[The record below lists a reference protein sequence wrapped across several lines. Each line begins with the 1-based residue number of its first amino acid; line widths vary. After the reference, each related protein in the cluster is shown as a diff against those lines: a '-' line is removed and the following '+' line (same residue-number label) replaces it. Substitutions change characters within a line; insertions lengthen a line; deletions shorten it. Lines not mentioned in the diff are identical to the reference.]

1 MFDWLKNKLFKDDN
15 VIVVNKGEMFKR
27 WLDRNR
33 EILTGNIKDDTY
45 LRVLVKTGWYYKQVE
60 DIRCYAN
67 NIDYINSEYT
77 RLHIRMVTCVKQ
89 DGYDGKPFWELRVY
103 LDKE

>member
-1 MFDWLKNKLFKDDN
+1 MFNWLKNKICKTDEF
-15 VIVVNKGEMFKR
+15 IIVNKGEMFKR

-33 EILTGNIKDDTY
+33 EILTGKIQEDTF
-45 LRVLVKTGWYYKQVE
+45 LRVMVKTGWYYKQVE

-89 DGYDGKPFWELRVY
+89 EGSYYPFWELRVY

>member
-1 MFDWLKNKLFKDDN
+1 MFDWLKNKLFKTDN
-15 VIVVNKGEMFKR
+15 FVVVNKGEMFKR

-33 EILTGNIKDDTY
+33 EILTGKIQEDTY
-45 LRVLVKTGWYYKQVE
+45 LRVMVKTGWYYKQVE
-60 DIRCYAN
+60 DIRCYSN
-67 NIDYINSEYT
+67 NIDYIDHEYL

-89 DGYDGKPFWELRVY
+89 EGYSYPFWELRVY

>member
-1 MFDWLKNKLFKDDN
+1 MFDWLKNKICKTDEF
-15 VIVVNKGEMFKR
+15 IIVNKGEMFKR

-33 EILTGNIKDDTY
+33 EILTGKIQEDTF

-89 DGYDGKPFWELRVY
+89 EGYSNHFWELRVY

>member
-33 EILTGNIKDDTY
+33 EILTGNIKDDTF
-45 LRVLVKTGWYYKQVE
+45 LRVLVKTGWYYEQVE

-67 NIDYINSEYT
+67 NIDYISSEYT
-77 RLHIRMVTCVKQ
+77 RLHIRMVTCVKH
-89 DGYDGKPFWELRVY
+89 DGYSNPYWELRVY

>member
-33 EILTGNIKDDTY
+33 EILTGKIQEDTF

-67 NIDYINSEYT
+67 NIDYIDSEYT

-89 DGYDGKPFWELRVY
+89 DGYSYPFWELRVY

>member
-1 MFDWLKNKLFKDDN
+1 MFDWVKNKLCKTDN
-15 VIVVNKGEMFKR
+15 FIVVNKGEMFKR

-33 EILTGNIKDDTY
+33 EILTGKIQEDTF

-67 NIDYINSEYT
+67 NIDYIDREYT

-89 DGYDGKPFWELRVY
+89 NGYNGNPFWELRVY

>member
-1 MFDWLKNKLFKDDN
+1 MFDWLKNKICKTDEF
-15 VIVVNKGEMFKR
+15 IIVNKGEMFKR

-33 EILTGNIKDDTY
+33 EILTGKIQEDTF

-89 DGYDGKPFWELRVY
+89 DGHSNPFWELRVY

>member
-1 MFDWLKNKLFKDDN
+1 MFDWLKNKLCKTDN
-15 VIVVNKGEMFKR
+15 FIVVNKGEMFKR

-33 EILTGNIKDDTY
+33 EILTGKIQEDTF

-67 NIDYINSEYT
+67 NIDYIDSEYT

-89 DGYDGKPFWELRVY
+89 EGYSYPFWELRVY

>member
-1 MFDWLKNKLFKDDN
+1 MFDWVKNKLCKTDN
-15 VIVVNKGEMFKR
+15 FVVVNKGEMFRR

-33 EILTGNIKDDTY
+33 EILTGKIQEDTF
-45 LRVLVKTGWYYKQVE
+45 LRVMVKTGWYYEQVE

-67 NIDYINSEYT
+67 NIDYIDSEYT
-77 RLHIRMVTCVKQ
+77 RLHIRMVTRVKQ
-89 DGYDGKPFWELRVY
+89 NGYNGNPFWELRVY

>member
-1 MFDWLKNKLFKDDN
+1 MFDWLKNKLFKTDN
-15 VIVVNKGEMFKR
+15 FVVVNKGEMFKR

-33 EILTGNIKDDTY
+33 EILTGKIKDDTY
-45 LRVLVKTGWYYKQVE
+45 LRVMVKTGWYYKQVE

-77 RLHIRMVTCVKQ
+77 QLHIRMVTCVKQ
-89 DGYDGKPFWELRVY
+89 NGYDGKPFWELRVY

>member
-33 EILTGNIKDDTY
+33 EILTGKIQEDTF
-45 LRVLVKTGWYYKQVE
+45 LRVMVKTGWYYKQVE
-60 DIRCYAN
+60 DVRCYAN

-89 DGYDGKPFWELRVY
+89 DGYSYPFWELRVY

>member
-1 MFDWLKNKLFKDDN
+1 MFDWLKNKICKTDEF
-15 VIVVNKGEMFKR
+15 IIVNKGEMFKR

-33 EILTGNIKDDTY
+33 EILTGKIQEDTF

-60 DIRCYAN
+60 DVRCYAN

-89 DGYDGKPFWELRVY
+89 EGYSYPFWELRVY

>member
-1 MFDWLKNKLFKDDN
+1 MFDWLKNKLCKDDN

-33 EILTGNIKDDTY
+33 EILTGKIQEDTF
-45 LRVLVKTGWYYKQVE
+45 LRVMVKTGWYYKQVE
-60 DIRCYAN
+60 DVRCYAN

-77 RLHIRMVTCVKQ
+77 RLHIRMVTYVKQ
-89 DGYDGKPFWELRVY
+89 DGYSYPFWELRVY

>member
-33 EILTGNIKDDTY
+33 EILTGKIQEDTF

-60 DIRCYAN
+60 DIRLYAN

-89 DGYDGKPFWELRVY
+89 DGYSYPFWELRVY

>member
-33 EILTGNIKDDTY
+33 EILTGKIQEDTF

-89 DGYDGKPFWELRVY
+89 EGYSNPVWELRVY

>member
-33 EILTGNIKDDTY
+33 EILTGKIQEDTF

-67 NIDYINSEYT
+67 NIDYIDSEYT
-77 RLHIRMVTCVKQ
+77 RLHIRMVTCVRQ
-89 DGYDGKPFWELRVY
+89 DGYSYPFWELRVY

>member
-33 EILTGNIKDDTY
+33 EILTGKIQEDTF
-45 LRVLVKTGWYYKQVE
+45 LRVMVKTGWYYKQVE
-60 DIRCYAN
+60 DIRLYAN

-89 DGYDGKPFWELRVY
+89 DGYSYPFWELRVY

>member
-33 EILTGNIKDDTY
+33 EILTGKIKDDTY
-45 LRVLVKTGWYYKQVE
+45 LRVMVKTGWYYKQVE

-89 DGYDGKPFWELRVY
+89 NEYNGNHFWELRVY

>member
-33 EILTGNIKDDTY
+33 EILTGKIQEDTF
-45 LRVLVKTGWYYKQVE
+45 LRVMVKTGWYYKQVE
-60 DIRCYAN
+60 DVRCYAN
-67 NIDYINSEYT
+67 NIDYINSEYK

-89 DGYDGKPFWELRVY
+89 DGYSYPFWELRVY

>member
-1 MFDWLKNKLFKDDN
+1 MFDWLKNKLCKTDEF
-15 VIVVNKGEMFKR
+15 VIVNKGEMFKR

-33 EILTGNIKDDTY
+33 EILTGKNNDEKF

-89 DGYDGKPFWELRVY
+89 DGYGNNFWELRVY

>member
-33 EILTGNIKDDTY
+33 EILTGKIQEDTFY
-45 LRVLVKTGWYYKQVE
+45 EFL
-60 DIRCYAN
+60 
-67 NIDYINSEYT
+67 
-77 RLHIRMVTCVKQ
+77 
-89 DGYDGKPFWELRVY
+89 
-103 LDKE
+103 

>member
-33 EILTGNIKDDTY
+33 EILTGKIQEDTF

-67 NIDYINSEYT
+67 NIDYIDSEYT

-89 DGYDGKPFWELRVY
+89 DGYSYPFWDLRVY

>member
-1 MFDWLKNKLFKDDN
+1 MFDWLKNKLFKNDN
-15 VIVVNKGEMFKR
+15 FIVVNKGEMFKR

-33 EILTGNIKDDTY
+33 EILTGKIQEDTF

-77 RLHIRMVTCVKQ
+77 RLHIRTHDCISE
-89 DGYDGKPFWELRVY
+89 W
-103 LDKE
+103 

>member
-33 EILTGNIKDDTY
+33 EILTGKIKDDTY
-45 LRVLVKTGWYYKQVE
+45 LRVMVKTGWYYKQVE

-77 RLHIRMVTCVKQ
+77 RLHIRMVTCVKH
-89 DGYDGKPFWELRVY
+89 DGYNNPYWELRVY

>member
-1 MFDWLKNKLFKDDN
+1 MFEWLKNKLCKTDN
-15 VIVVNKGEMFKR
+15 FVVVNKGEMFKR
-27 WLDRNR
+27 WLNR
-33 EILTGNIKDDTY
+33 EILTGKIQEDTY

-60 DIRCYAN
+60 DVRCYAN

-89 DGYDGKPFWELRVY
+89 DGYGNNFWELRVY

>member
-1 MFDWLKNKLFKDDN
+1 MFDWLKNKLFKTDEF
-15 VIVVNKGEMFKR
+15 VIVNKGEMFKR

-33 EILTGNIKDDTY
+33 EILTGKNNDEMF

-60 DIRCYAN
+60 DIRCHAN

-89 DGYDGKPFWELRVY
+89 DGYGNPFWELRVY

>member
-15 VIVVNKGEMFKR
+15 FIVVNKGEMFKR

-33 EILTGNIKDDTY
+33 EILTGKIQEDTF

-60 DIRCYAN
+60 DIRCWGN

-89 DGYDGKPFWELRVY
+89 DGYSYPFWELRVY